1 MAIKLKQLL
10 TEGKGDCYMAGGR
23 LIMQYMSQMGA
34 RLVHGMVS
42 GQGALEGQR
51 FGHCWV
57 EFKDKCLDYSNDNRH
72 EIDKDLYYLMG
83 RVDPN
88 ECHYY
93 TPREASG
100 KMMRH
105 EHWGPW
111 DMSGMTVKDT
121 YGDLGPDE
129 YKDLVLGE
137 APAKDVLPDQRME
150 IGKHDLKIPPQIIN
164 KIETFL

>member
-1 MAIKLKQLL
+1 MIKLKQILL
-10 TEGKGDCYMAGGR
+10 EGKGDCYQAGGR
-23 LIMQYMSQMGA
+23 LIMEYFGHDVK
-34 RLVHGMVS
+34 LVHGMVS
-42 GQGALEGQR
+42 GQGQLEGNR

-57 EFKDKCLDYSNDNRH
+57 EVKDKVLDHSNDK
-72 EIDKDLYYLMG
+72 EQELPKQLYYIMG
-83 RVDPN
+83 RIDPK

-100 KMMRH
+100 KMLKH

-129 YKDLVLGE
+129 YKELVLGE
-137 APAKDVLPDQRME
+137 APEEDILPDQRFE
-150 IGKHDLKIPPQIIN
+150 IGKHDLRINPSELDQIDQII
-164 KIETFL
+164 